1 MFTEHYGLI
10 PIGQQVHIIVVT
22 EIDGELHYAIKGT
35 TVVDN
40 HIEVFTS
47 LSPTTQTA
55 LESLINGL
63 P

>member
-22 EIDGELHYAIKGT
+22 EIDGQLHYAIQGT
-35 TVVDN
+35 TVVNN
-40 HIEVFTS
+40 HIETISS
-47 LSPTTQTA
+47 LSPITQSA
-55 LESLINGL
+55 LETLINAL